1 MKYTIPLIF
10 VSLFLSGCLSPE
22 MQIAR
27 SEGVNLHHQFRSA
40 CDGVVNVLTLAM
52 PNHNMMTI
60 TPMSNGDN
68 AGLMMNPLSGMVM
81 GPQKQLLGSVKT
93 FMGGSP
99 ANKMLGLSGQNG
111 MMPGAFGETLSPSQ
125 VKLMILS

>member
-1 MKYTIPLIF
+1 MLHLLVINMAAPDVCLTPIP
-10 VSLFLSGCLSPE
+10 SPVGPVP
-22 MQIAR
+22 MPMPCSNIAVTAIP
-27 SEGVNLHHQFRSA
+27 S
-40 CDGVVNVLTLAM
+40 VVNVLALAM
-52 PNHNMMTI
+52 ANHNMMTI

-81 GPQKQLLGSVKT
+81 GPQKQLLGRLKV
-93 FMGGSP
+93 FFCGSP
-99 ANKMLGLSGQNG
+99 ANEMLGLSSQNG